1 MMLMMKSIMLV
12 MFRDDPLNGFA
23 CSNGILPQGKGGGGC
38 DNADDAVGN
47 FYDGNGDESKDVG
60 S

>member
-1 MMLMMKSIMLV
+1 

-47 FYDGNGDESKDVG
+47 FYDGNGDESKDVV

>member
-1 MMLMMKSIMLV
+1 MTHLTVLHVQTEFCRK
-12 MFRDDPLNGFA
+12 
-23 CSNGILPQGKGGGGC
+23 GKGGGGC

>member
-1 MMLMMKSIMLV
+1 MSK
-12 MFRDDPLNGFA
+12 RNFA
-23 CSNGILPQGKGGGGC
+23 AREGGGGGC

-47 FYDGNGDESKDVG
+47 FNDGNGDESKDVV

>member
-1 MMLMMKSIMLV
+1 

-23 CSNGILPQGKGGGGC
+23 CSNRILP
-38 DNADDAVGN
+38 NFADGAVGN
-47 FYDGNGDESKDVG
+47 FYEGNGDESKDVV